1 MNTYI
6 TLLSSDDYIL
16 PLLALNKNLIDLK
29 SKYPL
34 FVIVSSNVNAKTINI
49 LKEHNINYKIA
60 SPILYH
66 PDMIKQAS
74 QWGQSQ
80 VVNTATK
87 LEIFHTSFDKAVY
100 LDADSFFIYN
110 IDNLFNCP
118 DGAMYEECGCDGGFS
133 GLFTFM
139 PKNHNFEYYKNIIQN
154 IPILD
159 GDLLANLWFPFKSN
173 PEYRIPTEYFLN
185 ITLDNLDNFIDTV
198 KGFHF
203 CYKYK
208 PWNYK
213 SVKDFNN
220 DFYNGLNKPYSKL
233 RTAVVETYLER
244 YILDFSKKI

>member
-1 MNTYI
+1 M
-6 TLLSSDDYIL
+6 
-16 PLLALNKNLIDLK
+16 
-29 SKYPL
+29 
-34 FVIVSSNVNAKTINI
+34 
-49 LKEHNINYKIA
+49 
-60 SPILYH
+60 
-66 PDMIKQAS
+66 
-74 QWGQSQ
+74 
-80 VVNTATK
+80 
-87 LEIFHTSFDKAVY
+87 
-100 LDADSFFIYN
+100 
-110 IDNLFNCP
+110 
-118 DGAMYEECGCDGGFS
+118 
-133 GLFTFM
+133 FTFI

-173 PEYRIPTEYFLN
+173 PEYHIPTEYFLN
-185 ITLDNLDNFIDTV
+185 ITLDNFDNYINTA

-213 SVKDFNN
+213 STEEFNN